1 VEQTRDAISFRFAS
15 RPRWVVLHVLVALA
29 VCLFAVAGFW
39 QLRRLNERREHNAL
53 VEERQELPVVR
64 ELTGVNLSFRRAVL
78 SGRYDPG
85 EEVVLTGRP
94 DADGR
99 SGNHLLTPLTS
110 DDDESIVVDR
120 GWVPADTPRGALAP
134 PDGQVVVEG
143 ILVPSEGSA
152 PFVTG
157 TSGDGETRR
166 TTRIDLER
174 FGDQVSYKLA
184 PYYLLLQ
191 EQRPPQP
198 NDVPF
203 FGKLKPATEGSHLS
217 YAVQWFLFIPTLLV
231 VYGALLRRESRKR
244 TARET
249 TASG

>member
-1 VEQTRDAISFRFAS
+1 MYRFAS
-15 RPRWVVLHVLVALA
+15 RPRWVVLHVLVVLA

-39 QLRRLNERREHNAL
+39 QLRRLDQRREHNAL
-53 VEERQELPVVR
+53 VEARQRMPAVR
-64 ELTGVNLSFRRAVL
+64 ELTGTDLAFRRAVL
-78 SGRYDPG
+78 SGRYDRG

-120 GWVPADTPRGALAP
+120 GWVPVDTPDGALAP
-134 PDGQVVVEG
+134 PNGQVVVEG

-157 TSGDGETRR
+157 ASGETRR

-174 FGDQVSYKLA
+174 FGDQVPYKLA

-198 NDVPF
+198 DDVPF
-203 FGKLKPATEGSHLS
+203 FGELAPATEGSHLS

-231 VYGALLRRESRKR
+231 VYAALLRRESRKR
-244 TARET
+244 MPMETA
-249 TASG
+249 APG